1 MKPTLRQ
8 LQYLVAIAETGR
20 FGEAA
25 KKVHVS
31 QPSLSAQIA
40 DMEDQLGIQLV
51 ERGRTGSILT
61 PAGEEVLRRARVVL
75 KDMDDL
81 KASAHQYAG
90 EMAGR
95 IRLGVLPSIG
105 PYLLPMAAKRLH
117 TQFPALKLSVREE
130 RREQLMEKV
139 LDGRFDLI
147 LTVEGDEDGLVTTPI
162 LTEHLF
168 ACIAPDD
175 PLAASNEPLV
185 AADLKGATLLTLGP
199 DYRLSHTVRKL
210 AEKTGALI
218 SDEYEGNSLD
228 ALRQMAA
235 MGSGIAV
242 VPSLYAASET
252 RRDDGVIVRRLDV
265 ADCQREAQLVW
276 RSTSPLGAVF
286 GEMASVLSQEARK
299 LLDQDPAA

>member
-25 KKVHVS
+25 KRVHVS

-40 DMEDQLGIQLV
+40 DMEGQLGTQLV
-51 ERGRTGSILT
+51 ERGRQGSILT
-61 PAGEEVLRRARVVL
+61 PAGQEVLRRARVVL

-81 KASAHQYAG
+81 KAAALRHSG

-95 IRLGVLPSIG
+95 VRLGVLPSIG

-117 TQFPALKLSVREE
+117 AQFPALKLSVREE
-130 RREQLMEKV
+130 NRDALMEKV
-139 LDGRFDLI
+139 ADGRFDLI
-147 LTVEGDEDGLVTTPI
+147 LSVEAEDEGLVCSPI

-168 ACIAPDD
+168 ACLAPDD
-175 PLAASNEPLV
+175 RLATSTAPIK
-185 AADLKGATLLTLGP
+185 AKDLKSATLLTLGP
-199 DYRLSHTVRKL
+199 DYRLSHTVRDL
-210 AEKTGALI
+210 ANETGAQI

-235 MGSGIAV
+235 MGSGVAV

-252 RRDDGVIVRRLDV
+252 RRDDGIVVRRIDIQAGQRDV
-265 ADCQREAQLVW
+265 QLAW
-276 RSTSPLGAVF
+276 RVTSPLDSVF
-286 GEMASVLSQEARK
+286 RDMARVLSQEAHK
-299 LLDQDPAA
+299 LIDTDSKG